1 MAAWSGQRKLVVGAL
16 VVFALWVAFL
26 VVFATVT
33 LG

>member
-16 VVFALWVAFL
+16 VIFALWVAFL